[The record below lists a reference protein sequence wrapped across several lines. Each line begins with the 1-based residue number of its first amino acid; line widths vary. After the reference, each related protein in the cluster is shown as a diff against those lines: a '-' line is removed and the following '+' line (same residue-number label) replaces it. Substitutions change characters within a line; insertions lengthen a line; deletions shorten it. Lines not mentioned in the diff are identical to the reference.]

1 MLMFLYDVN
10 QINLMNMTKK
20 LTVTMV
26 IAIASLFAASGI
38 TSYSVFAQPNGEDET
53 GKSNYEEFSNCLT
66 QSEGAKGFASE
77 SEIRDCFRPIYDP
90 EAGTSTASSD
100 NTDSSDSSDS
110 SDDIAPNSSSDTSN

>member
-1 MLMFLYDVN
+1 
-10 QINLMNMTKK
+10 MNITKK
-20 LTVTMV
+20 ITVTMV

-38 TSYSVFAQPNGEDET
+38 TSSSVFAQSNGEDDKT
-53 GKSNYEEFSNCLT
+53 GKNNYEEFVNCLA
-66 QSEGAKGFASE
+66 QSEGEKGFASE

-110 SDDIAPNSSSDTSN
+110 SDNLPQTQVAIQVISSTLSAGYR

>member
-1 MLMFLYDVN
+1 
-10 QINLMNMTKK
+10 MNITKK
-20 LTVTMV
+20 ITVTMV

-38 TSYSVFAQPNGEDET
+38 TSSSVFAQSNGEDDKT
-53 GKSNYEEFSNCLT
+53 GKNNYEEFVNCLA
-66 QSEGAKGFASE
+66 QSEGEKGFASE

-110 SDDIAPNSSSDTSN
+110 SDNLAPNSSSDTSN